1 MAFALIKADEKISAK
16 IRANISEKGAAMIDE
31 ETSLMS
37 SPKKEDTEQA
47 REQIV
52 VAMRE
57 MNSKGELI
65 FAE

>member
-1 MAFALIKADEKISAK
+1 MSE
-16 IRANISEKGAAMIDE
+16 RASAMIDE

-52 VAMRE
+52 SAMRE
-57 MNSKGELI
+57 MNSKGELV

>member
-1 MAFALIKADEKISAK
+1 MAFALIKADEKIVAK
-16 IRANISEKGAAMIDE
+16 IRSNISEKGAAMIDE

-52 VAMRE
+52 AAMRE
-57 MNSKGELI
+57 MNSKGELL

>member
-1 MAFALIKADEKISAK
+1 MALALMKADEKISAK
-16 IRANISEKGAAMIDE
+16 IRANISERASAMIDE
-31 ETSLMS
+31 ETSLIS
-37 SPKKEDTEQA
+37 SPKKEDIEQA

-52 VAMRE
+52 SSMRE